1 MQGRYLAGPES
12 SWCGVAG
19 KGGWAEMGQLNPVP
33 TPCRVTLDP
42 KRIQPRPST
51 RLGRQKWTD
60 TPGPWGQ
67 CQGSGSGWGAAAV
80 PWTRGLF
87 PFGSCL
93 ASPFPIGAQ
102 SPGLDRIS
110 WVFPLVAP
118 AVAQARPGCFPSNSL
133 LCFSQSVSAQPRPTS
148 SLSHLSD
155 QPRQDVEGNFAFCGF
170 TFKVS
175 IPTCLSHQPPLVP
188 GAGQN

>member
-1 MQGRYLAGPES
+1 MVWGGRE
-12 SWCGVAG
+12 
-19 KGGWAEMGQLNPVP
+19 GGLGRDGAAKSCIP

-67 CQGSGSGWGAAAV
+67 CRGSGSGWGAAAV

-87 PFGSCL
+87 PFGSCF

-118 AVAQARPGCFPSNSL
+118 AVAQARPGCFPSNPL

-170 TFKVS
+170 TFIILKFRRLEVQS
-175 IPTCLSHQPPLVP
+175 D
-188 GAGQN
+188 